1 MDVVSSST
9 NIIKHMNGS
18 NTSGTSSSSSSNN
31 AAAKQELAHLADNFD
46 KKFNELL
53 EIRDQLKKIIN
64 EIS

>member
-18 NTSGTSSSSSSNN
+18 TNSSTNN
-31 AAAKQELAHLADNFD
+31 SLVKQELINLADNFD

>member
-9 NIIKHMNGS
+9 NIVKHMS
-18 NTSGTSSSSSSNN
+18 TSSSHSPTSSNSQL
-31 AAAKQELAHLADNFD
+31 KQELMQLADNFD

-53 EIRDQLKKIIN
+53 EIRDQLKKITS